1 MSTEYELQT
10 YKRSTRFPRRLTKD
24 GTDLAGFRKKL
35 ELFVGLRLDLC
46 SPDTEGLELVNE
58 FVDDIPEPLF
68 RKFEGD
74 GSIGV

>member
-10 YKRSTRFPRRLTKD
+10 YKRSTRFPRRLRKD
-24 GTDLAGFRKKL
+24 GTDLASFRKKL
-35 ELFVGLRLDLC
+35 ELFVGLRFDLC
-46 SPDTEGLELVNE
+46 SPDAEGLELVNE
-58 FVDDIPEPLF
+58 FVDNIPEPLF